1 MRATRILVRAAAASA
16 AAMICGCTNLAAPD
30 QNAISIT
37 ALTTTPTA
45 ASIAG
50 ATQDL
55 IAGLRGNA
63 GTIASTFGQ
72 FGREAYDLDP
82 GNLQLVQ
89 QFFVS
94 LGDQA
99 IWSGPYR
106 QIGLAD
112 VVLAGVGAISS
123 FTTQQQAGVRGFV
136 MTMKAIQ
143 LLTVIRCVD
152 QSGAALD
159 VAAGPTAPLPPIAS
173 RADVY
178 AYIGQLLDSAQTY
191 LQAAGTAF
199 PFTVGAGFAGF
210 DTPPTFLQ
218 FNRAI
223 RARAD
228 IDVANFTQ
236 ALADLSASFVSL
248 TKPLSTGPFNTFSTV
263 AGDAQNPLFE
273 ASPRVWYAHP
283 SLAASAQKKA
293 DGTPDNRF
301 LTKVKATPSITR
313 AGITTAWTFQVYS
326 STTAPMPIVR
336 NEELILLRA
345 EANLGLGNTAAAIQD
360 INFIR
365 ANSGGLPPITNP
377 YVAGPGQ
384 PAALLDELLYEKRYS
399 LLWEVGTS
407 WLDARHY
414 GELKQLPHDFAGA
427 VVYPYTR
434 IADAECQ
441 ARANAPAGCKMP
453 PSY

>member
-1 MRATRILVRAAAASA
+1 MRATNILVRAAVASA
-16 AAMICGCTNLAAPD
+16 IAVTCGCTNLAAPD

-37 ALTTTPTA
+37 ALTTAPTA

-55 IAGLRGNA
+55 IAGVRGNA

-89 QFFVS
+89 QYFVS
-94 LGDQA
+94 LGDLA
-99 IWSGPYR
+99 IWTGPYR
-106 QIGLAD
+106 QIQLAD
-112 VVLAGVGAISS
+112 VILAGVGAISS
-123 FTTQQQAGVRGFV
+123 FSAQQQAGVRGFT
-136 MTMKAIQ
+136 MTMKAMQ
-143 LLTVIRCVD
+143 LLTIIRCVD

-159 VAAGPTAPLPPIAS
+159 VAAGPTAPLPPIVSKA
-173 RADVY
+173 AVY
-178 AYIGQLLDSAQTY
+178 DYLGQLLDSAQTY
-191 LQAAGTAF
+191 LQGAGTTF
-199 PFTVGAGFAGF
+199 PFVVGAGFVGF

-223 RARAD
+223 RARVD
-228 IDVANFTQ
+228 IDIGNFTQ
-236 ALADLSASFVSL
+236 ALTDLGGSFLSL

-263 AGDAQNPLFE
+263 AGDAQNPLYE

-283 SLAASAQKKA
+283 SLATNAQKKA
-293 DGTPDNRF
+293 DGTLDNRF
-301 LTKVKATPSITR
+301 LSKVKATPSITR
-313 AGITTAWTFQVYS
+313 ANITTGWTFQLYS
-326 STTAPMPIVR
+326 GPTASIPILR

-345 EANLGLGNTAAAIQD
+345 EAYLGVGNTNAAISD

-365 ANSGGLPPITNP
+365 ATSGGLPPISNP

-384 PAALLDELLYEKRYS
+384 PATLLDELLYEKRYS

-414 GELKQLPHDFAGA
+414 GELKQLPHDFAGS

-441 ARANAPAGCKMP
+441 ARANAPAGCAMP